1 MAAKKVGVLIKEA
14 RTKAG
19 LTQAQLADRVSGL
32 TASDISKA
40 ERGEKDLTDA
50 QLKAIA
56 KVTGVTQKSLLEAP
70 KGGSSA
76 AATSSAKKPAAGSSS
91 SAKKPASG
99 SSSAAKKPASGS
111 SGTSVKLTATEKK
124 LVELY
129 RAADSDTKKKAM
141 SVLKGESSGAADL
154 LGSLLQGA
162 GSSSG
167 KSDDLLSSL
176 LGGSGKNDLFS
187 ALLGGK
193 REMPGTD
200 DLTEI
205 KDEEE

>member
-19 LTQAQLADRVSGL
+19 LPQAQLADRVSGL
-32 TASDISKA
+32 TSSDISKA

-91 SAKKPASG
+91 S
-99 SSSAAKKPASGS
+99 AKKPASGS

>member
-76 AATSSAKKPAAGSSS
+76 AATSSAKKPAAGSLSS
-91 SAKKPASG
+91 T
-99 SSSAAKKPASGS
+99 KKPASGS